1 MSIVLNEKEWADD
14 MIRKHSL
21 GKKPYETA
29 CRVAKYY
36 ISGGYSKRET
46 RKLLDDFILQ
56 CEPGSSLVEWGP
68 MLDNAL
74 KAAVKYKPIEI
85 PFIPITQKEM
95 DRIGRLAGRQLQRLA
110 FTLLCV
116 AKYWDAIS
124 PSNNHWVNCAD
135 SEIMQ
140 MANIGTSVRRQSQ
153 LFAQLRDAEMI
164 GFSKKVDNLNVQVLF
179 MDDGPVKHQVTDFR
193 NLGYQYLKF
202 IGGNYFECANCG
214 ITTKD
219 EGASDTG
226 DRPRRGRKPKYCKSC
241 AAEVHLQQIVN
252 SVMRRRMKN

>member
-1 MSIVLNEKEWADD
+1 MSIVLNEKEWAGM

-21 GKKPYETA
+21 GKKPYETV

-36 ISGGYSKRET
+36 ISDGYSKREA

-56 CEPGSSLVEWGP
+56 CEPGSSLVEWSP

-74 KAAVKYKPIEI
+74 KTATKYKPIEI
-85 PFIPITQKEM
+85 AYIPITQKEM
-95 DRIGRLAGRQLQRLA
+95 DEIGKLAGKQLQRLA

-153 LFAQLRDAEMI
+153 LFAQLRDVGMI

-179 MDDGPVKHQVTDFR
+179 MDDGQAKHQITDFR

-219 EGASDTG
+219 ENAIETS
-226 DRPRRGRKPKYCKSC
+226 DRPKRGRKTKYCKSC